1 MVGSTENVLYREM
14 DLVGRFQLCP
24 FFQFFSQDVMVPWH
38 LQPKYTSGGSVKTPA
53 EGKDPGVLAEERAAR
68 MRAKKQEKKRK
79 KRMLK
84 EAQRETTESRGSLG
98 SREGLPV
105 VGERVCG
112 TEAAEVEGLQDNF
125 GGLVM
130 DSEAPRKNSGPKMSV
145 QGMEMDPEVE
155 SKKAEMGSSRM
166 AIEPNRLEQSLEP
179 SRLEKL
185 EPKPALERSSDC
197 SCDSCEPKAEPSEL
211 GYTTYQRY
219 YHVFREGEL
228 VDLVQRV
235 GELRVQE
242 EFYDHEN
249 WCVLASKN

>member
-1 MVGSTENVLYREM
+1 
-14 DLVGRFQLCP
+14 
-24 FFQFFSQDVMVPWH
+24 MVPWH
-38 LQPKYTSGGSVKTPA
+38 LQPKYTSGGSIKTPA

-84 EAQRETTESRGSLG
+84 EAQCETTESRGSLG

-125 GGLVM
+125 GGLVV
-130 DSEAPRKNSGPKMSV
+130 DSEAPRENSGPKMSV
-145 QGMEMDPEVE
+145 QGSSSLLMEMDPEGE
-155 SKKAEMGSSRM
+155 SRSSKRAEMGSSRM
-166 AIEPNRLEQSLEP
+166 GIEPSRLEQSLEP

-185 EPKPALERSSDC
+185 EPKPASRLEKLEPKPASRLEKLEPKPALERSPDR
-197 SCDSCEPKAEPSEL
+197 SCDTCEPKAKPSEL